1 MRTDAAAPTQTHNYL
16 LAEPSLPDMFAGKA
30 KLLYVKNANPT
41 LGQRLKNFIL
51 KPLKIIAAKNSLLNV
66 LRDPAFKDNEDA
78 KKLTNHIKG
87 LGFFEGVSEFKV
99 KDFLVDAALHGAR
112 LASASDT
119 TNNAKKSIAEFT
131 GAALNEHLNN
141 PGYMYATLQEYV
153 GATAKGL
160 NEFHSFQANPS
171 IQLNE
176 TQIAKINVLKKNMDA
191 LKGDSEKS
199 KNIPDEVFTK
209 FSEIY
214 EDLSKRLLTKDLVL
228 SGSNLVDRLSILNP
242 RSTNVDYF
250 LSFFKPEN
258 ENILGNAIKAQAII
272 FKNGVAELAKT
283 LDPYE
288 INTSMRATLEIL
300 ADEFLAHANNPDQP
314 WATAE
319 AIKTLNQ
326 DLETYKTNELKKW
339 S

>member
-191 LKGDSEKS
+191 LKGDSDKS